1 MGRQKTKQGR
11 AMSNELRD
19 FLALSYAELEELNLK
34 AKEQRQNRTPVHKI
48 QEERLKYLKDEK
60 RIKAVTVLF
69 SDLEGRLHMLD
80 YDKKFLIKSWDNLTF
95 DGSSIRGFTAQR
107 ESDLRLAMDWG
118 AFYWGPAD
126 IFGPGKV
133 LVFGEVIDKDGTPYS
148 ADIRGLL
155 KGYAQALYKK
165 EGYTLNAANE
175 IEGFLFKGS
184 DAERRYYET
193 SKFEYVNTGGYYHSL
208 PGDPLRTFIDT
219 TAEVQR
225 AMGFQNE
232 KDHPEVAPSQF
243 EINYGYGEVVAAA
256 DQIQLYK
263 LVCRQVATRMG
274 LTACFLPKPVVG
286 VNGNGMHTNV
296 SVSKNGKNL
305 FWDPKGEEKLS
316 KFGWAF
322 VDRILTHGNDICLML
337 NASVNAYRRLDPHF
351 EAPNQLNASPVN
363 RGAMIRIPI
372 GNERSMRVEVRSVAP
387 DANPYMVM
395 YAIFKTGLE
404 GETAQIKNLR
414 QAGRYLPDNIY
425 TAIDNFRN
433 AEWTTKLL
441 GADVKNRYADLKQAA
456 ADRCPR
462 QLGTFVKVPEV
473 QYHHEV
479 YNQFLWNLF

>member
-1 MGRQKTKQGR
+1 
-11 AMSNELRD
+11 MSNELRE
-19 FLALSYAELEELNLK
+19 FLALSYGELEELNLK
-34 AKEQRQNRTPVHKI
+34 AKEQRKNRVAPHKI
-48 QEERLKYLKDEK
+48 QEERLKYLTDEK

-118 AFYWGPAD
+118 AFYWAPAD
-126 IFGPGKV
+126 VFGSGKT
-133 LVFGEVIDKDGTPYS
+133 LVFGQVIDKDGSPYS
-148 ADIRGLL
+148 ADIRGVL
-155 KGYAQALYKK
+155 KGYADELHKR

-175 IEGFLFKGS
+175 IEGFLFNGK
-184 DAERRYYET
+184 DAESRYNET
-193 SKFEYVNTGGYYHSL
+193 GKFEYVNTGGYYHSL

-219 TAEVQR
+219 CAEVQR

-263 LVCRQVATRMG
+263 LICRQVATRMG
-274 LTACFLPKPVVG
+274 LTASFLPKPVVG
-286 VNGNGMHTNV
+286 VNGSGMHTNV
-296 SVSKNGKNL
+296 SVSKGAKNM
-305 FWDPKGEEKLS
+305 FWDPKGDEKLS

-322 VDRILTHGNDICLML
+322 VDRILTHGNDLCLLL

-351 EAPNQLNASPVN
+351 EAPNQIKASPVD
-363 RGAMIRIPI
+363 RGSMIRIPI
-372 GNERSMRVEVRSVAP
+372 GNEKSMRVEVRSVSP
-387 DANPYMVM
+387 DASPYMVM
-395 YAIFKTGLE
+395 LSIFKTGLD
-404 GETAQIKNLR
+404 GETAKIKNLR
-414 QAGRYLPDNIY
+414 QAERYLPDNIY
-425 TAIDNFRN
+425 SALQDFRK

-441 GADVKNRYADLKQAA
+441 GEDVKNRYAELKQAS

-462 QLGTFVKVPEV
+462 LLGTFVKTPEV